1 MVWLFQQ
8 DWFVCNEFDSSAID
22 SAQWWLLGDN
32 YEVEVISLV
41 VMFQFFN
48 SGAVVNFGS
57 QFRQSWW
64 RNYVLVFIWVCFFV
78 STSYLTLAD
87 PNPYSCIFRIN
98 CGSASTLVELGY
110 PEPTWYIEPYN
121 SPLGHN
127 VLPVWFRWQLWGY
140 ILGNCACNIIWER
153 ICILWLARDWA
164 IKRKKTHPPKNRVLF
179 KL

>member
-1 MVWLFQQ
+1 
-8 DWFVCNEFDSSAID
+8 
-22 SAQWWLLGDN
+22 
-32 YEVEVISLV
+32 
-41 VMFQFFN
+41 MFQFFN

-64 RNYVLVFIWVCFFV
+64 RNYVLVFIWACFFV

-98 CGSASTLVELGY
+98 CGSPSTLVELGY

-164 IKRKKTHPPKNRVLF
+164 IKRKQTHPPKNRVLF